1 MSCVRCHRKEGS
13 PLSFAWL
20 LVNECHSSRYQS
32 FGVFLFILSGGS
44 GFWWFQHS
52 VVLQIYHTSTCLN
65 LTSKGITETPF
76 WAYFPGIHSNLN
88 VESNRLTKGSI
99 GSTIR
104 IFDGWPKRL
113 HSQNLRKICRKTH
126 RPRELCSLQTCK
138 SRHCQRSRSTTAGAD
153 KQKN

>member
-99 GSTIR
+99 GSTLKIWR
-104 IFDGWPKRL
+104 VAKTFALPESPKDL
-113 HSQNLRKICRKTH
+113 PKN
-126 RPRELCSLQTCK
+126 PQT
-138 SRHCQRSRSTTAGAD
+138 SRTVFSSNMQEQALSKVS
-153 KQKN
+153 